1 MFPVGCLWGYR
12 PADEL
17 LQSGAKILVNTP
29 AEVLGIIDNPRKK

>member
-17 LQSGAKILVNTP
+17 LQSGGKVLIHKP
-29 AEVLGIIDNPRKK
+29 EEVLAILENRLKK